1 MLNKTTVPGAV
12 SVPGIKRTCS
22 SMAKVQQLSLAE
34 LAKRRSVTAA
44 TATAVPAA
52 VPVPVP
58 VPTPVPTAPTA
69 AVPTAQALPEQ
80 FSSRADAG
88 LRAARLEFVRSRRAL
103 AAEARKAPGYVAI
116 TGEKVE
122 RAVALCIEDAWD
134 ADGRRSVASILD
146 EVFGSTDKT
155 AYRRRAG
162 QKRKLKAA
170 VAAFEEHPAF
180 AEAYK
185 LGGFS
190 MPADTISEGLSLI
203 KEHIKGMK
211 YINELE
217 ARLTAVEG
225 RVAELETA
233 AAKMAP
239 AANTRAEA
247 KRLQAAGH
255 SLGQIAKL
263 LGRSKSTVQGWV
275 AA

>member
-134 ADGRRSVASILD
+134 ADGRRSAASIFD
-146 EVFGSTDKT
+146 EVFGSTAKT

>member
-22 SMAKVQQLSLAE
+22 SMPKVQQLSLAE
-34 LAKRRSVTAA
+34 LAKRRSVAA
-44 TATAVPAA
+44 ATAVPAA

-58 VPTPVPTAPTA
+58 VPTAPTAP

-134 ADGRRSVASILD
+134 ADGRRSAASIFD
-146 EVFGSTDKT
+146 EVFGSTAKT

-170 VAAFEEHPAF
+170 VQAFAEHPAF

-190 MPADTISEGLSLI
+190 MPADTISEGISLI

-225 RVAELETA
+225 RVTELETA

-239 AANTRAEA
+239 VANTRAEA

>member
-22 SMAKVQQLSLAE
+22 SMPKVQQLSLAE

-134 ADGRRSVASILD
+134 ADGRRSAASIFD
-146 EVFGSTDKT
+146 EVFGSTAKT